1 MYMIK
6 LRVIKI
12 FDIHF
17 LDTDFEN
24 IKNLFQNGILIVFP
38 AAPALINIFKDKEY
52 HKSLKSAD
60 FALFDSGYL
69 CLLLKLLK
77 GVYVKKF
84 SGLKFL
90 KSFFLNFDN
99 NDKLFLINPDKFNSI
114 KNTEYLKSIK
124 INNIYNY
131 VAPIYKD
138 EKVEDK
144 NILLKLNQ
152 LKPMYV
158 LINLGGGVQE
168 KLGFYLKKKLDYKPN
183 IICTGAAIAF
193 LTKQQA
199 YIPSFI
205 DKFYL
210 GWFFRILF
218 SPKVY
223 FKRYFKS
230 FKLFK
235 IILNTNIKVL

>member
-1 MYMIK
+1 MYMKK

-12 FDIHF
+12 FDINF

-60 FALFDSGYL
+60 FALFDSGYM

-99 NDKLFLINPDKFNSI
+99 NDKLFLINPDKFN
-114 KNTEYLKSIK
+114 
-124 INNIYNY
+124 
-131 VAPIYKD
+131 
-138 EKVEDK
+138 
-144 NILLKLNQ
+144 
-152 LKPMYV
+152 
-158 LINLGGGVQE
+158 
-168 KLGFYLKKKLDYKPN
+168 
-183 IICTGAAIAF
+183 
-193 LTKQQA
+193 
-199 YIPSFI
+199 
-205 DKFYL
+205 
-210 GWFFRILF
+210 
-218 SPKVY
+218 
-223 FKRYFKS
+223 
-230 FKLFK
+230 
-235 IILNTNIKVL
+235 

>member
-1 MYMIK
+1 MKKI
-6 LRVIKI
+6 RVIKI
-12 FDIHF
+12 FDINF
-17 LDTDFEN
+17 LDTDFKK
-24 IKNLFQNGILIVFP
+24 IKTLFQKGILIVFP
-38 AAPALINIFKDKEY
+38 AAPALINIFNDQQY

-77 GVYVKKF
+77 GIYVKKF

-90 KSFFLNFDN
+90 KIFFLNFDN
-99 NDKLFLINPDKFNSI
+99 NNKLFLINPDKFNSL
-114 KNTEYLKSIK
+114 KNKEYLESIN

-131 VAPIYKD
+131 EAPIYQS
-138 EKVEDK
+138 EKVEDEDV
-144 NILLKLNQ
+144 LSKLNE
-152 LKPMYV
+152 LKPEYV
-158 LINLGGGVQE
+158 LINLGGGIQE
-168 KLGFYLKKKLDYKPN
+168 KLGFYLKTKLNYKPN

-210 GWFFRILF
+210 GWFFRIIF
-218 SPKVY
+218 NPRAY
-223 FKRYFKS
+223 FTRYFNS

-235 IILNTNIKVL
+235 IILNTKINIL